1 MAHSVLIKAFNYALD
16 RLSGI
21 TVSGL
26 PEFQEERQIVF
37 ARSDPKRIETESY
50 LQSSYEPDT
59 ILVNGGGSK
68 RHTNAITFP
77 TLTLTNRTY
86 VANLVTIS
94 PNSTGEMF
102 CRRQKYGAAVSVP
115 ATMEAENGYPRVG
128 RSEKCV
134 LYAFRIRSDLGFSN
148 GLL

>member
-59 ILVNGGGSK
+59 ILVNGGGSI

-86 VANLVTIS
+86 VANLVAIS
-94 PNSTGEMF
+94 APNSTGEMF
-102 CRRQKYGAAVSVP
+102 YRR
-115 ATMEAENGYPRVG
+115 
-128 RSEKCV
+128 
-134 LYAFRIRSDLGFSN
+134 
-148 GLL
+148 